1 MRRVIDLYISGV
13 HITDRPSDFADIMED
28 VIEIL
33 GTSDC
38 FWAKSKPSHKR
49 DGRGKYDSLVAAWC
63 EMAVLSKQSTPKK
76 VKPIEKEEL
85 KDGKA
90 SPAKI

>member
-1 MRRVIDLYISGV
+1 MRRVIELYTTSV
-13 HITDRPSDFADIMED
+13 HTNDRPSEFADIMED

-38 FWAKSKPSHKR
+38 FWAKAKPSHKR

-63 EMAVLSKQSTPKK
+63 EMAVLSKQSTPKIA
-76 VKPIEKEEL
+76 KPIEKEES

-90 SPAKI
+90 SPVKI